1 MSVIWPLSYGIT
13 TKDKLGTEILLIPS
27 LPIFV
32 RHIPNLR
39 RILKGEEVRMNYLW
53 KGVQEIERVGGL
65 NLAPLELRIK
75 RGLA

>member
-1 MSVIWPLSYGIT
+1 MLQ
-13 TKDKLGTEILLIPS
+13 GTNAGTVMQMFSIS
-27 LPIFV
+27 RARSSFV